1 MLENI
6 KERILKIA
14 EKAENDGLIRHGSGN
29 FSMRDEET
37 GYICITPPTGQDRED
52 SDIDSI
58 LVIDID
64 GNIVEN
70 KKGLKPTSETLMHLS
85 AYRNR
90 EDVKAVCHTHAIYS
104 TIFAVQNKEIP
115 PVVFESM
122 MFGGIVPVA
131 KYGTPGTTELAD
143 SIIEP
148 LKKSDACLLEKHG
161 VLTVGN
167 AIEEAYIKM
176 QYVEDMAKIYLYSL
190 LLGQKEP
197 ERIPQSEFDK
207 VLNR

>member
-148 LKKSDACLLEKHG
+148 LKK
-161 VLTVGN
+161 
-167 AIEEAYIKM
+167 I
-176 QYVEDMAKIYLYSL
+176 
-190 LLGQKEP
+190 
-197 ERIPQSEFDK
+197 
-207 VLNR
+207 

>member
-6 KERILKIA
+6 KKQILKIA
-14 EKAENDGLIRHGSGN
+14 EAAERDGLIRHGSGN
-29 FSMRDEET
+29 FSMMDEKT
-37 GYICITPPTGQDRED
+37 GYICITPTGQDRND
-52 SDIDSI
+52 NSVDSI

-64 GNIVEN
+64 GNIIEN
-70 KKGLKPTSETLMHLS
+70 KNNLKPTSEALMHLA
-85 AYRNR
+85 AYKSRD
-90 EDVKAVCHTHAIYS
+90 DVKAVCHTHAVYS
-104 TIFAVQNKEIP
+104 TVFAVQNKEIL
-115 PVVFESM
+115 PVVFESL

-131 KYGTPGTTELAD
+131 KYGTPGTTDLAN

-167 AIEEAYIKM
+167 TIEDAYIKM

-190 LLGQKEP
+190 LLSGGKLDT
-197 ERIPQSEFDK
+197 IPQSEFDK
-207 VLNR
+207 VINR

>member
-1 MLENI
+1 MLENL
-6 KERILKIA
+6 KERILKIS
-14 EKAENDGLIRHGSGN
+14 ERAENDGLIRRGSGN
-29 FSMRDEET
+29 FSMKDDKT
-37 GYICITPPTGQDRED
+37 GYICITPTGQDRND

-58 LVIDID
+58 LVIDRD

-70 KKGLKPTSETLMHLS
+70 KNKLKPTSETLMHLS
-85 AYRNR
+85 VYKNR
-90 EDVKAVCHTHAIYS
+90 EDIKAVCHTHAIYS

-115 PVVFESM
+115 PIAFESL
-122 MFGGIVPVA
+122 MFGGVAPVA
-131 KYGTPGTTELAD
+131 KYETPGTTQLAD

-167 AIEEAYIKM
+167 SIEDAYIKM
-176 QYVEDMAKIYLYSL
+176 QYVEDVAKIYLFSL
-190 LLGQKEP
+190 LIGQEEP
-197 ERIPQSEFDK
+197 ERIPHTEFDK

>member
-6 KERILKIA
+6 KKRILKIA
-14 EKAENDGLIRHGSGN
+14 EKAENDELIRHGSGN
-29 FSMRDEET
+29 FSMRDEES
-37 GYICITPPTGQDRED
+37 GFICITPTGQDRED

-85 AYRNR
+85 AYKSR

-104 TIFAVQNKEIP
+104 TIFAIQNKEIP
-115 PVVFESM
+115 PIVFESI
-122 MFGGIVPVA
+122 MFGGTVPVA
-131 KYGTPGTTELAD
+131 KYGTPGTTALAD

-161 VLTVGN
+161 ALTVGN
-167 AIEEAYIKM
+167 TIEEAYIKM
-176 QYVEDMAKIYLYSL
+176 QYVEDTAKIYLYNL

-197 ERIPQSEFDK
+197 ERIPQSELDK
-207 VLNR
+207 VLKR

>member
-1 MLENI
+1 MLENL
-6 KERILKIA
+6 KKRILKIA
-14 EKAENDGLIRHGSGN
+14 DRAEKDGLIRHGSGN
-29 FSMRDEET
+29 FSMRDEKT
-37 GYICITPPTGQDRED
+37 GYICITPTGQDRNN

-64 GNIVEN
+64 GNIIEN

-90 EDVKAVCHTHAIYS
+90 EDIKSVCHTHAVYA
-104 TIFAVQNKEIP
+104 TIFAVQNKEIAP
-115 PVVFESM
+115 IVFENLM
-122 MFGGIVPVA
+122 LGGRVPVA
-131 KYGTPGTTELAD
+131 KYGTPGTTELAN

-148 LKKSDACLLEKHG
+148 LKISDACLLEKHG

-167 AIEEAYIKM
+167 SIEEAYIKM
-176 QYVEDMAKIYLYSL
+176 QYVEDIAKIYLYSL

-197 ERIPQSEFDK
+197 EIIPQREFDK